1 MMKHFIRNMS
11 KEDKQSM
18 MKEFM
23 AGMSEEEKMEMMR
36 LMMPI
41 MMKDMKPQMMAEIM
55 GDFNET
61 DCKKMIMTMPP
72 ETREKCKNMMTNCLK
87 TLKET

>member
-1 MMKHFIRNMS
+1 
-11 KEDKQSM
+11 M

-23 AGMSEEEKMEMMR
+23 AGMSEEEKTEMMR

-55 GDFNET
+55 GDFSES
-61 DCKKMIMTMPP
+61 DCKKMMMEMPP
-72 ETREKCKNMMTNCLK
+72 ETREKCKNMMTNCLN
-87 TLKET
+87 TLKEM